1 LSNDL
6 SVLNGPYLNDILN
19 QPQAIH
25 DTWNGLRTSPAMERV
40 AELIHHRKFER
51 LLLTGMGSSFY
62 GLHPLALEA
71 AEHGWT
77 PLMLETSELVHH
89 YPRLLNES
97 TLVIAVSQ
105 SGQSAETVRL
115 LQQERKGH
123 AIIGVTNTPESPLA
137 AEADV
142 CVLTHA
148 GHEYSV
154 SCKTYVSTL
163 VALSL
168 LASALSGGDYNSRLG
183 ELENV
188 WIAVD
193 GYLRDWNS
201 NVSQLCDELSGIRDI
216 FLVGRGAS
224 LAAAGTGAL
233 IIKESDHF
241 HAEGMSS
248 AALRHGPFD
257 MLNDTVFVGVF
268 AGEEPTR
275 ALNENMAA
283 ELRTYGARC
292 AIVSANADNAACR
305 VPEVPATARPIVEIL
320 PAQMMTLA
328 LAALAGREPGRF
340 DRATK
345 ITAVE

>member
-1 LSNDL
+1 VSPDF

-19 QPQAIH
+19 QPQAIRDSWH
-25 DTWNGLRTSPAMERV
+25 GLRTSSAMEGV
-40 AELIHHRKFER
+40 AELIRRRKFER
-51 LLLTGMGSSFY
+51 LLLTGMGSSYY

-89 YPRLLNES
+89 YPGLLNEA
-97 TLVIAVSQ
+97 TLVVAVSQ

-115 LQQERKGH
+115 LQYEGKGH
-123 AIIGVTNTPESPLA
+123 AIIAVTNTPGSPLA
-137 AEADV
+137 TKADV

-148 GHEYSV
+148 GDEYSV

-163 VALSL
+163 VALSV
-168 LASALSGGDYNSRLG
+168 LASALTGGDVSARIG
-183 ELENV
+183 ELENAWV
-188 WIAVD
+188 VVD
-193 GYLRDWNS
+193 DYLRDWNS
-201 NVSQLCDELSGIRDI
+201 HVSRLCEELTGIRDI
-216 FLVGRGAS
+216 FLVGRGTS

-241 HAEGMSS
+241 HAESMSS

-257 MLNDTVFVGVF
+257 MLNDSTFVGVF
-268 AGEEPTR
+268 GGDERTR
-275 ALNENMAA
+275 ALNDSMVA
-283 ELRTYGARC
+283 ELWGLGIRC
-292 AIVSANADNAACR
+292 AAISADSDNTACR
-305 VPEVPATARPIVEIL
+305 IPDVVSVVRPLVEIL

-328 LAALAGREPGRF
+328 LAALTGREPGRF
-340 DRATK
+340 QRTTK